1 MLGGILATQIAVAA
15 RRRAAGNGSSSARN
29 ITLAGFEVDAKLLLQ
44 FANSFK
50 RFDFD
55 VQLKQPDLAGD
66 SRGKA
71 VTACLVPLN
80 PAAVASLRNSN
91 CFLPGR
97 TLLYGLGNWSDAAKF
112 SDLGINALLET
123 TSRLSLR
130 DAISATHSLVGRG
143 IGVHARVPI
152 VTSASLRAEG
162 IAVKGITRN
171 LGPGGIAVS
180 LSRHASL
187 PDVVDLDFS
196 LPGTGL
202 LSLRASPRWYSGLLV
217 GLCFEMSAAS
227 RPLRKWIHE
236 YSRLGT

>member
-1 MLGGILATQIAVAA
+1 LATQIAAPA
-15 RRRAAGNGSSSARN
+15 RRRAAGEGSSSARK
-29 ITLAGFEVDAKLLLQ
+29 ITLAGFEVDAKLLLT
-44 FANSFK
+44 FANSFQL
-50 RFDFD
+50 FDFE
-55 VQLKQPDLAGD
+55 VQLKEKEPAPDGHA
-66 SRGKA
+66 KP
-71 VTACLVPLN
+71 VTACLLPLN
-80 PAAVASLRNSN
+80 PAAVAGLRNSSW
-91 CFLPGR
+91 FLPGR
-97 TLLYGLGNWSDAAKF
+97 TLLYALGNWSDAAKF
-112 SDLGINALLET
+112 SDLGINALIET

-130 DAISATHSLVGRG
+130 DAISATHSLIGRG

-152 VTSASLRAEG
+152 VTGASLRAEG

-196 LPGTGL
+196 LPGTGP

-217 GLCFEMSAAS
+217 GLCFEMSAAT